1 MRIPIVVALL
11 FVSAAVDLAGGPRT
25 VPVYTN
31 EDLDRLAP
39 YRGQTGATSSPAVD
53 QAPVPR
59 RRGRGEGAAVAD
71 DVVRARKEAYWRREA
86 EKVRLR
92 LDRLRDE
99 AADLRQRVADRP
111 EKRSA
116 RLLEDP
122 QVVAWKRRIALLEAR
137 VAEEEMR
144 LIDRARRDGALP
156 GWIR

>member
-1 MRIPIVVALL
+1 MRAPIVVAWLC
-11 FVSAAVDLAGGPRT
+11 VSAAADLAGGPRT

-39 YRGQTGATSSPAVD
+39 YRGQTGATSERGAEEPRS
-53 QAPVPR
+53 PR
-59 RRGRGEGAAVAD
+59 RRGRGEAPALAEDVA
-71 DVVRARKEAYWRREA
+71 RARREAYWRREA

-137 VAEEEMR
+137 VSEEEMR
-144 LIDRARRDGALP
+144 LVDRARRDGALP
-156 GWIR
+156 GWLR